1 MCHSNTKIKTMGR
14 KQTGLTGFYYNIY
27 RGGHKTLKLF

>member
-1 MCHSNTKIKTMGR
+1 MGR